1 MVKQELD
8 STTTFGDG
16 VSGEVGDVSP
26 LMIGVLRKNNGKGG
40 GGLVVLTVLAMMAFE
55 VIYMCM

>member
-26 LMIGVLRKNNGKGG
+26 LMIGVFGKIIGMWW
-40 GGLVVLTVLAMMAFE
+40 VVL
-55 VIYMCM
+55 